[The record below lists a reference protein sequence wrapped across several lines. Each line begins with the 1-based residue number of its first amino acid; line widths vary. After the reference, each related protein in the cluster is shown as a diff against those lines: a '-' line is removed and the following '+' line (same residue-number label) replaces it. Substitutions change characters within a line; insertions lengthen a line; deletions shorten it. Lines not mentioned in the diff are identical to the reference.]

1 MGTCVTAVAVV
12 DRTKILLGYASE
24 AAKLCAAILWA
35 ARMMW
40 EMEVAV
46 KRTSEAGVMNA
57 LLERP
62 EMRRLAAA
70 GAEATTELL
79 GYRE

>member
-1 MGTCVTAVAVV
+1 MYATQAWQGMLQRKGGLGLAGTCVTAVAVV

-24 AAKLCAAILWA
+24 AAKLRAAILWV

-46 KRTSEAGVMNA
+46 KRTSEAGMMNA
-57 LLERP
+57 LLE
-62 EMRRLAAA
+62 
-70 GAEATTELL
+70 
-79 GYRE
+79 

>member
-24 AAKLCAAILWA
+24 AAILWA